1 MRDELSSEVTRLN
14 RELEQMRTRVAEM
27 NKDVRKPQ
35 VSAVAQLL
43 ARPLNSF
50 QAWAKISAWGS
61 LCRLKQAR
69 AKVRKISRWN
79 MAKTTQKAT
88 VFCENSNFSRNAS
101 FAKTAK
107 FERNNFAKPRFTF
120 RPCLTLSQSAI
131 SDGRCCS
138 PFRYAK
144 GEGSLNLF
152 DLLLQQDLFV
162 RNLPLYFK
170 TT

>member
-69 AKVRKISRWN
+69 VKVRKISRWN
-79 MAKTTQKAT
+79 MAKTVTFREK
-88 VFCENSNFSRNAS
+88 FAS
-101 FAKTAK
+101 FAK
-107 FERNNFAKPRFTF
+107 PIFTF

-144 GEGSLNLF
+144 GEGSFNLY
-152 DLLLQQDLFV
+152 DLLPLQDLLGIHFFISKQPRPNQWGQV
-162 RNLPLYFK
+162 SCMWCFPFQN
-170 TT
+170 